1 MVYNIKVYFQA
12 KERVVWT
19 GFNSIWIQS
28 RSGLMKRRDYRLDAD
43 VNAG

>member
-1 MVYNIKVYFQA
+1 MKYNTEVYFQA

-28 RSGLMKRRDYRLDAD
+28 WNGLMKRRDYRLDVD
-43 VNAG
+43 VNAR